1 MIESRAQ
8 GGGGPTVQ
16 RMLVGARL
24 RRLRTDMG
32 LTREE
37 AAEAIRAS
45 EWKIHRLENG
55 QVGFKDRDIVDL
67 LRLYEVT
74 DPEEVA
80 EFVTLARE
88 ANTPGWWRH
97 YGDLLPSWFRTYVDL
112 EAAAAVIR
120 TYEGQFV
127 PGLLQTD
134 AYMRAV
140 VHGAHLEDSG
150 EEVGRRVRLRMA
162 RQTLLTREQPPRLW
176 AVIDEAA
183 LRRPV
188 GGREVMR
195 SQLERLLEASKLPNV
210 TLQILPFAA
219 GAHPAMVGSF
229 SILRFPDQELP
240 DVVYLE
246 HLTSASYLSK
256 TDEVD
261 RYLHVM
267 ESICVRAAPPER
279 TGELLGKILDEL

>member
-1 MIESRAQ
+1 
-8 GGGGPTVQ
+8 
-16 RMLVGARL
+16 MLVGARL
-24 RRLRTDMG
+24 RRLRTEVG
-32 LTREE
+32 LSREE
-37 AAEAIRAS
+37 AAAAIRAS

-112 EAAAAVIR
+112 EAAATLIR

-127 PGLLQTD
+127 PGLFQTD

-150 EEVGRRVRLRMA
+150 EEMGRRVRLRLA

-195 SQLERLLEASKLPNV
+195 GQLERLIDATKLANV

-229 SILRFPDQELP
+229 SILRFGDQELP

-256 TDEVD
+256 TEEVD

-267 ESICVRAAPPER
+267 ESICVRAAAPDR
-279 TGELLGKILDEL
+279 TAELLGTFLDEL

>member
-1 MIESRAQ
+1 
-8 GGGGPTVQ
+8 
-16 RMLVGARL
+16 MLIGARL
-24 RRLRTDMG
+24 RRLRTEMG

-112 EAAAAVIR
+112 ESAASLIR

-134 AYMRAV
+134 DYMRAV
-140 VHGAHLEDSG
+140 IHDASLESA

-162 RQTLLTREQPPRLW
+162 RQTLLTREHPPRLW
-176 AVIDEAA
+176 AVVDEAA

-195 SQLERLLEASKLPNV
+195 GQLERLIDASKLPNV
-210 TLQILPFAA
+210 TLQILPFAG

-229 SILRFPDQELP
+229 SILRFPDRELP

-246 HLTSASYLSK
+246 HLTNAVYLDK
-256 TDEVD
+256 RAEVE
-261 RYLHVM
+261 RYLDVM
-267 ESICVRAAPPER
+267 ELLCVDSEPPGK
-279 TGELLGKILDEL
+279 TMELLDRILNEL